1 MAKKKIEPSKVE
13 PVMEMST
20 NGIPTFKFKMT
31 NIGKNI
37 GNALY
42 FFRKKVFNGSDYVLK
57 RGQTK

>member
-31 NIGKNI
+31 NI
-37 GNALY
+37 NAKTNCP
-42 FFRKKVFNGSDYVLK
+42 FMTDDNFR
-57 RGQTK
+57 